1 MRAALVIVTALASIG
16 AGAYLIASAV
26 LVGGVS

>member
-1 MRAALVIVTALASIG
+1 MRAVLVIVTALASIG
-16 AGAYLIASAV
+16 AGAYLIASVV